1 MVRRTTSPPPIAV
14 AEQALPATASG
25 AVAGAVSDRVV
36 TLGRLRTL
44 LAVVA
49 RQEPRLRWSVGQRDD
64 GSTLLVTDLAGGWI
78 PPHVDLPDAVQ
89 VLDPR
94 RRHGDTTTLLGAAT
108 AAADYRPGQH
118 VAPTDRDEPVPTSQ
132 RPRYGPAVAELGW
145 ELRRA
150 TRWRDGLPRL
160 AHTLV
165 HAVYA
170 QTGVLANEFAL
181 LRAHLEQTRAA
192 VLADYPDKV
201 SMAGVG
207 NWQLLAA
214 IAALIA
220 EDRRLA
226 MYHYA
231 WFRAC
236 CAEVRS

>member
-25 AVAGAVSDRVV
+25 AVAGAISDQVATV
-36 TLGRLRTL
+36 GRLRTL
-44 LAVVA
+44 VEVVA
-49 RQEPRLRWSVGQRDD
+49 RQESRLRWSVGQRDD
-64 GSTLLVTDLAGGWI
+64 GSTLLVTDLASGWI
-78 PPHVDLPDAVQ
+78 PPHVDIPDAVRL
-89 VLDPR
+89 LDPAHR
-94 RRHGDTTTLLGAAT
+94 NGDAAALLGAVT

-118 VAPTDRDEPVPTSQ
+118 LAPVERDEAVSTSH
-132 RPRYGPAVAELGW
+132 RPRYGPTVAELGW

-170 QTGVLANEFAL
+170 QTGVLANEVAL
-181 LRAHLEQTRAA
+181 LRTYLEQSRAA
-192 VLADYPDKV
+192 VLADYPEKTP
-201 SMAGVG
+201 MAAVE

-220 EDRRLA
+220 EDLRLA

-231 WFRAC
+231 WFRVC
-236 CAEVRS
+236 CPEVGP